1 MQASLAP
8 DMGLFNVWRIP
19 NDLREGEGGGHT
31 WHDYLK
37 ELKAEVTNMTILDM
51 VGHNDHKKEII
62 KN

>member
-1 MQASLAP
+1 
-8 DMGLFNVWRIP
+8 MGLFNVWRIP
-19 NDLREGEGGGHT
+19 NDLSEGEGGGGRHT

-37 ELKAEVTNMTILDM
+37 ELKAEVTYMTILDM

>member
-1 MQASLAP
+1 
-8 DMGLFNVWRIP
+8 MGLFNVWRIP
-19 NDLREGEGGGHT
+19 NDLSEGEGGRHT

-37 ELKAEVTNMTILDM
+37 ELKAEVTYMTILDM